1 MSLKISYRTLENY
14 ICAIAGILSMNPYF
28 IWPTFM
34 NGVLAYAAYAIYLFS
49 AALMIRRGA
58 RLRKKGVIGVLLFCF
73 IFILTYLH
81 SFSGIAITTLLGG
94 ASLFLYLITFC
105 CLKAEDQKEIFQAFV
120 KVFVISLIP
129 GLIYYV
135 LELMGISLS
144 IGRIYSQNQLTY
156 ANSAEYFSG
165 QSTGYYKLYVG
176 AVLRVNTNTRFAG
189 IYDEAG
195 LVGTVAAL
203 CLSAM
208 HMDIKGNKWARWLLL
223 FAIMSFS
230 LGGYL
235 LILIYFILSSLRK
248 KQWKLLAILVFVT
261 VVGYLL
267 LTVNSNVEMIKT
279 LQSRIQFSG
288 TSITIK
294 NNRETSQFN
303 IGYAQFLNGNLI
315 RKLFGF
321 GRGAAAENV
330 YMNGSSS
337 YKCSVFNYGYLG
349 FGLMIFEIVYLY
361 RAYLQKIWKQHWA
374 QFVLIALFLVSVYQR
389 PSVYFPYYFI
399 ILYGGAAYLSDYKER
414 CERSRE
420 ICK

>member
-1 MSLKISYRTLENY
+1 M
-14 ICAIAGILSMNPYF
+14 
-28 IWPTFM
+28 
-34 NGVLAYAAYAIYLFS
+34 
-49 AALMIRRGA
+49 
-58 RLRKKGVIGVLLFCF
+58 
-73 IFILTYLH
+73 
-81 SFSGIAITTLLGG
+81 
-94 ASLFLYLITFC
+94 
-105 CLKAEDQKEIFQAFV
+105 
-120 KVFVISLIP
+120 
-129 GLIYYV
+129 
-135 LELMGISLS
+135 
-144 IGRIYSQNQLTY
+144 
-156 ANSAEYFSG
+156 
-165 QSTGYYKLYVG
+165 
-176 AVLRVNTNTRFAG
+176 
-189 IYDEAG
+189 
-195 LVGTVAAL
+195 
-203 CLSAM
+203 
-208 HMDIKGNKWARWLLL
+208 
-223 FAIMSFS
+223 
-230 LGGYL
+230 
-235 LILIYFILSSLRK
+235 
-248 KQWKLLAILVFVT
+248 
-261 VVGYLL
+261 GYLL
-267 LTVNSNVEMIKT
+267 LTVNTNVEMIKT

-303 IGYAQFLNGNLI
+303 MGYAQFLNGNLI